1 MNEAVYKS
9 GVMSPSSERLYRMK
23 LQNITKSRD
32 DVLSLATDDF
42 ITEGGL
48 GILDDDLLYNEE
60 RTDELRDMVID
71 SYMGM
76 FKETAA
82 TSVKESS
89 SKTKTRGGSATER
102 KYGTVLN
109 NMFKGLS
116 NFANGDGGSLT
127 AYSKGQFLDNQDGT
141 GDLIYS
147 DEVIFL
153 DKNLNENTIYRILK
167 KEGVPDNM
175 IPSLEEIR
183 AMISGG
189 GENTQET
196 QEENKDVNY
205 YYSQID

>member
-1 MNEAVYKS
+1 
-9 GVMSPSSERLYRMK
+9 MK

-82 TSVKESS
+82 TSIKEKVNRT
-89 SKTKTRGGSATER
+89 KTKTRSGSATER

-127 AYSKGQFLDNQDGT
+127 AYSKGQFLDNEDGT

-153 DKNLNENTIYRILK
+153 DKELNENTIYRILK

-183 AMISGG
+183 EMINGG
-189 GENTQET
+189 SS
-196 QEENKDVNY
+196 EEQATEPSAADLIAK
-205 YYSQID
+205 YSN